1 METPDR
7 ELIGRIRQGDEAAFE
22 QLAGRHASSLRRH
35 LVAMVR
41 DPAAAEDLLQEALLR
56 LWTRAEQW
64 EGSGSVRGW
73 LRRTATNLALNHLRA
88 ARRRRERPLRRA
100 PAEPEGE
107 EEDIVPGWM
116 IDTATLGPDAA
127 LEQAELRRRIRKLM
141 DELPAEKREVLQLV
155 YDEEADVEEAARR
168 LRVPPGTVKSRLHY
182 ARKHLA
188 RKWTQGRGEET

>member
-1 METPDR
+1 MQTPDR

-22 QLAGRHASSLRRH
+22 QLAGRHASLLRRH
-35 LVAMVR
+35 LVSMVHDR
-41 DPAAAEDLLQEALLR
+41 AAAEDLLQEVLLR

-64 EGSGSVRGW
+64 QGSGSVRGW

-88 ARRRRERPLRRA
+88 ARRRRERPLRPA

-107 EEDIVPGWM
+107 EDLVPGWM

-127 LEQAELRRRIRKLM
+127 LERAELRRRMRRLM
-141 DELPAEKREVLQLV
+141 DELPGEKREVLQLV
-155 YDEEADVEEAARR
+155 YDEEADVEEAAQR

-188 RKWTQGRGEET
+188 RKWTQGKGEET